1 MVRALWRLGLG
12 SGSDVGKIGEQV
24 RRPVRAALAQPGG
37 EKACPA
43 MFGQKPVDGGLIGLR
58 GGRAEREADLGQSQ
72 LEQSVA
78 AAGLAVVVAL
88 GRGPCHDLD
97 LAVIQ
102 AEATIDGCDL
112 RLDRPLVREEKP
124 GRTALD
130 DCGCD
135 GAAVDV
141 AQRLGGEDDGGI
153 LLPQRFQPFA
163 KLAGKALIIKGQP
176 SFIDDQQRRPTIE
189 AIPDPVEEIGQHRR
203 SCTGPDQPF
212 DLEGLN
218 GGLAQVLDLGVKEP
232 PMGSAK
238 AIGPERLLQ
247 VGRLQKDGKAKSIGV
262 CNFTI
267 EALEELYAETGVR
280 PVINQV
286 ETHPYFPQ
294 SELRAYEAQHGIL
307 HESWSP
313 LGQGGDLLTDPV
325 LVKIAEKHK
334 ASVAQVVIAWHLALG
349 NVVIPKS
356 VTDARIIE
364 NFASL
369 QLTLDDEDLAAIN
382 GLDRG
387 AEGRIAADP
396 ATADFA

>member
-1 MVRALWRLGLG
+1 MTQTVPELKFHDGNTIDQLGYGVWQVPDAEAEIVVGKAIDAGYRHIDTAKIYGNEEGVGRAIAASSVPREELFITTKVWNADQGYENTLAAADASLQRLGL
-12 SGSDVGKIGEQV
+12 DYVDLYLIHW
-24 RRPVRAALAQPGG
+24 LQPKRGTY
-37 EKACPA
+37 
-43 MFGQKPVDGGLIGLR
+43 VD
-58 GGRAEREADLGQSQ
+58 
-72 LEQSVA
+72 
-78 AAGLAVVVAL
+78 
-88 GRGPCHDLD
+88 
-97 LAVIQ
+97 
-102 AEATIDGCDL
+102 TW
-112 RLDRPLVREEKP
+112 
-124 GRTALD
+124 
-130 DCGCD
+130 
-135 GAAVDV
+135 
-141 AQRLGGEDDGGI
+141 
-153 LLPQRFQPFA
+153 
-163 KLAGKALIIKGQP
+163 KALIQ
-176 SFIDDQQRRPTIE
+176 
-189 AIPDPVEEIGQHRR
+189 
-203 SCTGPDQPF
+203 
-212 DLEGLN
+212 
-218 GGLAQVLDLGVKEP
+218 
-232 PMGSAK
+232 
-238 AIGPERLLQ
+238 
-247 VGRLQKDGKAKSIGV
+247 LQKDGKAKSIGV

-313 LGQGGDLLTDPV
+313 LGQGGDLLADPV